1 MYLEN
6 IISTFAFLLCIC
18 LVHLVCFLGDTDPGQ
33 VDLFFF
39 FLGAPIL
46 FAFNISIVATAESQ
60 EVAVKK
66 FLDQDL
72 SGDALEQFRCEVSIN
87 IFEFYVVN

>member
-1 MYLEN
+1 MYMF
-6 IISTFAFLLCIC
+6 SA
-18 LVHLVCFLGDTDPGQ
+18 PS
-33 VDLFFF
+33 LFFGWHRPWIGGPILF

-87 IFEFYVVN
+87 IFEFYVINW

>member
-6 IISTFAFLLCIC
+6 TISTFAFLLYIC
-18 LVHLVCFLGDTDPGQ
+18 LVHLVCFWVTLTPDRWTYS
-33 VDLFFF
+33 L

-46 FAFNISIVATAESQ
+46 FAFSISIVATVESQ

-87 IFEFYVVN
+87 IFEFYVIN